1 MNRLFVIVMLLRSV
15 TAPLLAG
22 AEAPLSPS
30 PVRVQT
36 ESGFALA
43 LRAALANH
51 PAILEKRETLA
62 AKGYAVKSAKAN
74 RLPRLSS
81 QVGFNAIGDD
91 NFLGGNRVSDGDRS
105 DAFSGAFRLDQPV
118 WAFGKIDR
126 AITFAELDEEV
137 ESSELLRVERRVL
150 RDTAVAYARIEGIR
164 QKIEVATLNVAKL
177 KALYEKTSRR
187 QQGKLAS
194 DTDLQLINARLI
206 QSRASLMR
214 FEGELGVAQTELAE
228 LTLIDVASDM
238 PIPRS
243 QLWVLDGSTPMMQSL
258 TQQILA
264 ENAEIRYRQALI
276 ALAKQEKAL
285 QKVSATPTVT
295 LGASH
300 SVLGAANSGKD
311 DTRVTL
317 EISGALEGL
326 GFAAYAN
333 TKAAGAGVM
342 AAQRSLEQ
350 GQNAI
355 RRDVATLYQNRRVQ
369 EQLSQSQAQ
378 SVAAMEQISSSYVR
392 LYEAGRKSWLDVLN
406 LTRELNAQEL
416 LRVEAENNA
425 LTFTLQLMA
434 LGRELDVIAA
444 AATDE

>member
-1 MNRLFVIVMLLRSV
+1 MNRLFFIVMLLYSV
-15 TAPLLAG
+15 TTPQTAA
-22 AEAPLSPS
+22 AEAPSP
-30 PVRVQT
+30 PVRLQT
-36 ESGFALA
+36 ESGFSLA
-43 LRAALANH
+43 LRAALENH
-51 PAILEKRETLA
+51 PAILEKRATLA
-62 AKGYAVKSAKAN
+62 AKGYAVMSAKAS
-74 RLPRLSS
+74 RLPRLST
-81 QVGFNAIGDD
+81 QLGVNAVGDD
-91 NFLGGNRVSDGDRS
+91 NFLGGNRVSDRDRS
-105 DAFSGAFRLDQPV
+105 DAFSGAFRLDQPI

-137 ESSELLRVERRVL
+137 ERSELLRVERRVL
-150 RDTAVAYARIEGIR
+150 GDTAVAYARIEGIR
-164 QKIEVATLNVAKL
+164 QKIDVATSNVAKL
-177 KALYEKTSRR
+177 QALYEKTSRR

-214 FEGELGVAQTELAE
+214 FEGELGVARSELTELTIIE
-228 LTLIDVASDM
+228 VASDI

-243 QLWVLDGSTPMMQSL
+243 QLLTLDGAASKMESL
-258 TQQILA
+258 TQKILA
-264 ENAEIRYRQALI
+264 ESAEIRYRQALI
-276 ALAKQEKAL
+276 ELARQEKAL
-285 QKVSATPTVT
+285 QKVSATPTIT
-295 LGASH
+295 LGATH
-300 SVLGAANSGKD
+300 SVLGAADSGKG

-317 EISGALEGL
+317 DVTGALEGL

-333 TKAAGAGVM
+333 TKAAAAGVI

-350 GQNAI
+350 GRNAI
-355 RRDVATLYQNRRVQ
+355 RRNVATLYQDRRVQ

-378 SVAAMEQISSSYVR
+378 SVDAMEQISSSYVR

-406 LTRELNAQEL
+406 LTRELNAQQL

-425 LTFTLQLMA
+425 LAFTLQLMA

>member
-1 MNRLFVIVMLLRSV
+1 
-15 TAPLLAG
+15 
-22 AEAPLSPS
+22 
-30 PVRVQT
+30 
-36 ESGFALA
+36 
-43 LRAALANH
+43 
-51 PAILEKRETLA
+51 
-62 AKGYAVKSAKAN
+62 
-74 RLPRLSS
+74 
-81 QVGFNAIGDD
+81 
-91 NFLGGNRVSDGDRS
+91 
-105 DAFSGAFRLDQPV
+105 
-118 WAFGKIDR
+118 
-126 AITFAELDEEV
+126 
-137 ESSELLRVERRVL
+137 
-150 RDTAVAYARIEGIR
+150 
-164 QKIEVATLNVAKL
+164 VATLNVAKL

-243 QLWVLDGSTPMMQSL
+243 QLLVLDGATPMMQSL

-264 ENAEIRYRQALI
+264 ENAEIRYRQALS
-276 ALAKQEKAL
+276 ALARQEKAV

-333 TKAAGAGVM
+333 TKAAGADLM

-350 GQNAI
+350 GRNAI

-416 LRVEAENNA
+416 LQVEAENNA

-444 AATDE
+444 TATDE

>member
-1 MNRLFVIVMLLRSV
+1 
-15 TAPLLAG
+15 
-22 AEAPLSPS
+22 
-30 PVRVQT
+30 
-36 ESGFALA
+36 
-43 LRAALANH
+43 
-51 PAILEKRETLA
+51 
-62 AKGYAVKSAKAN
+62 
-74 RLPRLSS
+74 
-81 QVGFNAIGDD
+81 
-91 NFLGGNRVSDGDRS
+91 
-105 DAFSGAFRLDQPV
+105 
-118 WAFGKIDR
+118 
-126 AITFAELDEEV
+126 
-137 ESSELLRVERRVL
+137 
-150 RDTAVAYARIEGIR
+150 
-164 QKIEVATLNVAKL
+164 
-177 KALYEKTSRR
+177 
-187 QQGKLAS
+187 
-194 DTDLQLINARLI
+194 
-206 QSRASLMR
+206 MR

-243 QLWVLDGSTPMMQSL
+243 QLLVLDGSTPMMQSL

-276 ALAKQEKAL
+276 ALARQEKAL

-333 TKAAGAGVM
+333 TKAAGADLM

-350 GQNAI
+350 GRNAI

-416 LRVEAENNA
+416 LRVEAENGA